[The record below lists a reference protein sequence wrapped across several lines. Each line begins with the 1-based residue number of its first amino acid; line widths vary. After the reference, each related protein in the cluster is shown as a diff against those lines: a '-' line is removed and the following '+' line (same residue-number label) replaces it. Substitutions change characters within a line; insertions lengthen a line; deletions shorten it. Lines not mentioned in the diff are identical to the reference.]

1 LYWLLFFSAH
11 YVFLLVT
18 RIPYQFVVV
27 YLKLV
32 TLFCVSNYSIMSHG
46 SENMLELLH
55 KVDQSKENSS
65 IPHFG
70 ARGCNSLVPEA
81 ETSASVAQSYH
92 HSAASQG
99 FTLKLAPPSQW
110 PSNMNP
116 FISSRGLPEVASNQ
130 NLKQANSESGEKNQ
144 TWLGSPSVQ
153 SLLPSH
159 ESSQRSNWD
168 NKFSSSGQT
177 NIPSSVYMPG
187 SSVAAFTSSPPY
199 IRNQLGTQEM
209 SHTSLACPSLQATL
223 PGTVSRYPP
232 FKLASSQHTSPHIS
246 ANTSGQQFEVLEA
259 KPVLKPPVLS
269 GMHQQGAFSSR
280 LHNVWTNVPL
290 QQRLSGLEPC
300 KVPMDPSTDS
310 VETSLA
316 SPRLNDQ
323 NSQKVGYGSSVFGAC
338 SMNSQGFHH
347 EADQPKKESSQLQ
360 ISSEMLDAS
369 QTGRLARNISDAN
382 AFASGSFLAHSHQQD
397 LDGVHHEHNNAPV
410 APERNLGSIGHSLK
424 PSYVFHPNYSLL
436 HQVQAMK
443 NMDSNPSRRVS
454 DVENVTAMDGP
465 RLIYEHNSRF
475 RNQLDT
481 GLISASQLNLLS
493 GDAKRQSFFTEAR
506 EDSGFKASPQPALLD
521 RPSQEMIKSGQN
533 DPSQPTTSNVVSNHG
548 EHSQVNLQMAPPWF
562 KQYEAFRDGQIPP
575 TYDAMLA
582 KPVAGQ
588 ISFGKPSQNLN
599 EFSFVE
605 GIDAADASQSGRV
618 SPSSATFRANE
629 PFLAPCLWP
638 LDETDQCLAI
648 VRPKKRKT
656 ATSDLLPWHKEV
668 MQDSQRVQNIRCLP
682 L

>member
-1 LYWLLFFSAH
+1 
-11 YVFLLVT
+11 
-18 RIPYQFVVV
+18 
-27 YLKLV
+27 
-32 TLFCVSNYSIMSHG
+32 MSHG

-70 ARGCNSLVPEA
+70 SRGCNSLVSQA
-81 ETSASVAQSYH
+81 ETPSSVAQSYH
-92 HSAASQG
+92 HPAASQN
-99 FTLKLAPPSQW
+99 FTLKLAPPSQR

-116 FISSRGLPEVASNQ
+116 FISSQGLPEVTSNQ

-144 TWLGSPSVQ
+144 TWLASPSVQ
-153 SLLPSH
+153 SLLPPH

-177 NIPSSVYMPG
+177 SISSSLYMPG
-187 SSVAAFTSSPPY
+187 SSVSAFTSSPPY
-199 IRNQLGTQEM
+199 ARNQLGTQEM
-209 SHTSLACPSLQATL
+209 SHTPLACPSLQATL
-223 PGTVSRYPP
+223 PGSVSRYPP
-232 FKLASSQHTSPHIS
+232 FNLASSQHSSPHIS

-259 KPVLKPPVLS
+259 KPVLKPPVMS

-300 KVPMDPSTDS
+300 KVPSMDPSTDS

-323 NSQKVGYGSSVFGAC
+323 NSPKVGYGSSVFGAC
-338 SMNSQGFHH
+338 SMNSQGFHY

-360 ISSEMLDAS
+360 ISSEILDAS
-369 QTGRLARNISDAN
+369 QTGRFARNFSDAN
-382 AFASGSFLAHSHQQD
+382 AFASGSLLAHSHQQD

-424 PSYVFHPNYSLL
+424 PSNVFHPNYSLL

-443 NMDSNPSRRVS
+443 NMDANPSRRVS
-454 DVENVTAMDGP
+454 DVEHVTAMDGP

-475 RNQLDT
+475 RNQLDA
-481 GLISASQLNLLS
+481 GLISSSQLNLLS
-493 GDAKRQSFFTEAR
+493 GDIKGQSFFTEAR
-506 EDSGFKASPQPALLD
+506 EDSGLKASPQPALLH
-521 RPSQEMIKSGQN
+521 RPSQEMVKSGQN
-533 DPSQPTTSNVVSNHG
+533 DLSQPTTSNVVSNHG

-562 KQYEAFRDGQIPP
+562 KQYEALRNGQMQP

-582 KPVAGQ
+582 KPAAGQ

-605 GIDAADASQSGRV
+605 GIDTVDASQIGRV
-618 SPSSATFRANE
+618 SPSSVATFRANE
-629 PFLAPCLWP
+629 PFSAPCLWP

-656 ATSDLLPWHKEV
+656 TSDLLPWHKEV
-668 MQDSQRVQNIRCLP
+668 MQDSRKVQNIRCLP